1 MEKQKGV
8 FVTVNTDAGYSYKYR
23 VGTYAY
29 WIKGTG
35 HHLHGSGVFKEK
47 HKGLPHKGPY
57 EMEVKAIINALAAIR
72 KTDHPPIIGFI
83 FNRDNIWAKSGRRGD
98 KLQRLLYNEIRLF
111 RKDAERRLGAKT
123 FAMLT
128 RRQKEY
134 AQFRHVKAHNG
145 TEDKRSWVNDWCD
158 RQCKMQFQKW
168 FDENIKTEDNG
179 TNRDSKS

>member
-1 MEKQKGV
+1 MP
-8 FVTVNTDAGYSYKYR
+8 
-23 VGTYAY
+23 
-29 WIKGTG
+29 TG

-83 FNRDNIWAKSGRRGD
+83 FNRDNIWAKSGRKGD

-145 TEDKRSWVNDWCD
+145 TEDKRSWVNDYLD
-158 RQCKMQFQKW
+158 KQCKMEFKKW
-168 FDENIKTEDNG
+168 YKINIEEKE
-179 TNRDSKS
+179 